1 MRVLLTCLAAL
12 LYALGWLAGK
22 LWAALTWTANAVRL
36 GFTDATRRREPRRE
50 PEKVQVPAYPVP
62 PARAA

>member
-1 MRVLLTCLAAL
+1 MRVLLAVLAGL
-12 LYALGWLAGK
+12 LYALGWLVGK
-22 LWAALTWTANAVRL
+22 VWAAATWTAAAVRL
-36 GFTDATRRREPRRE
+36 GFTDATGRRVPHRE